1 MNKQRMIDLE
11 AVRLLA
17 QRADLDIP
25 SERAGQVAAI
35 LSVWQAD
42 AVMLARRMSESRFD
56 ALTPVTTFS
65 HGIRSEG
72 DAL

>member
-1 MNKQRMIDLE
+1 
-11 AVRLLA
+11 
-17 QRADLDIP
+17 
-25 SERAGQVAAI
+25 
-35 LSVWQAD
+35 
-42 AVMLARRMSESRFD
+42 MSESRFD